1 MDYQE
6 ICLLNMLNEANYDF
20 KNMRNAELTEKNW
33 KKLKQD
39 LMDFSR
45 EINTLLENI
54 EDRHKYSSQISSLE
68 GLVSTAERL
77 IKELNSPEICQELK
91 VMPDIPTEEKKPEEN
106 KE

>member
-1 MDYQE
+1 
-6 ICLLNMLNEANYDF
+6 
-20 KNMRNAELTEKNW
+20 
-33 KKLKQD
+33 
-39 LMDFSR
+39 
-45 EINTLLENI
+45 
-54 EDRHKYSSQISSLE
+54 LE

>member
-6 ICLLNMLNEANYDF
+6 IFNEANHDF
-20 KNMRNAELTEKNW
+20 KNMRNVELTEENW
-33 KKLKQD
+33 KKLKKD

-45 EINTLLENI
+45 EVNKLLKNI

-68 GLVSTAERL
+68 GLVSTAKRL
-77 IKELNSPEICQELK
+77 IKGLNSPEICQELK